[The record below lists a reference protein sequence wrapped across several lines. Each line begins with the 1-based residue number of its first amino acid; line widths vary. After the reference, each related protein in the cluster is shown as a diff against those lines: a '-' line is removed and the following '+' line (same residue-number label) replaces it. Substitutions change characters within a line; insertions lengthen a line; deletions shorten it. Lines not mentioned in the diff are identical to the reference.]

1 MYAVLHEWGHLR
13 LWSINLQR
21 RERERE
27 RWRKIGKLN
36 DTVSKNE
43 REKRGKIKREKEGD
57 RDTKIEK
64 ETGENE

>member
-1 MYAVLHEWGHLR
+1 MEHQSTEE
-13 LWSINLQR
+13 

>member
-1 MYAVLHEWGHLR
+1 MEHQSTEE
-13 LWSINLQR
+13 

-64 ETGENE
+64 ETGESE